1 MTRLHPALA
10 IERQSQLLD
19 SSTHHSFNNPPHIF
33 DVEQDVIER
42 HGIVTLSVIYIRSG
56 QHDQSVHTGGCIGFD
71 GVLVNCP
78 S

>member
-1 MTRLHPALA
+1 VTRFRPALA

-42 HGIVTLSVIYIRSG
+42 NGMVALSVICIRSG
-56 QHDQSVHTGGCIGFD
+56 QYDQPVHTRDCIGFD
-71 GVLVNCP
+71 GALVKGP
-78 S
+78 

>member
-1 MTRLHPALA
+1 MTRFRPALA
-10 IERQSQLLD
+10 IERRSQLLD

-42 HGIVTLSVIYIRSG
+42 NGIVTLSVIYIRSG

-71 GVLVNCP
+71 GALVKGP
-78 S
+78 